1 MKSLIPKDIRAKTL
15 SNITVVC
22 VGIALAV
29 TLLHLGEIWAAFKTV
44 IRTIAPFIIG
54 FMIAFLLMPIVSRAE
69 TFFNETLFRHKPH
82 PKLSRA
88 IATIIAYVVFLSL
101 LSGFFAILVP
111 QLITSVKSI
120 LQYIA
125 NFVSMNRETINQLL
139 LKYEFLSIEGEQLVI
154 AWENVVSQLMNYTS
168 VLVNNLMAISS
179 SIYTLVFQMLVGMI
193 AAFYLLMDREKYCA
207 QVKKLCYSL
216 FKPSTCETL
225 IYWTRRAHKIF
236 SGFIIGKILDSMIIG
251 VICYVCMLLFRIEYP
266 LLISVIV
273 GFTNIV
279 PFFGPL
285 IGAIPSA
292 LILLLINPL
301 SALWFLV
308 FILIL
313 QQIDG
318 NVIGPFI
325 MGDYVGLSP
334 FFIML
339 AIMIGSGLFGFAG
352 MLLSVPVFALI
363 YAIVKAST
371 EARLRARNLPTESSA
386 YEKAPENLP
395 LPQPQET
402 TENLQ
407 HKDETDETPDI

>member
-1 MKSLIPKDIRAKTL
+1 MKSLIPQDMRGKTL
-15 SNITVVC
+15 SNLIVVC
-22 VGIALAV
+22 AGVVLTIA
-29 TLLHLGEIWAAFKTV
+29 LLHLGALWGALMKV
-44 IRTIAPFIIG
+44 IHAIMPFLVG
-54 FMIAFLLMPIVSRAE
+54 FVIAFLLLPIVNRMEAL
-69 TFFNETLFRHKPH
+69 FNKVLFHRKPH
-82 PKLSRA
+82 PKLSRVLS
-88 IATIIAYVVFLSL
+88 TVIAYIVLLAL

-120 LQYIA
+120 LSYIA
-125 NFVSMNRETINQLL
+125 NFISSNRETINQLL
-139 LKYEFLSIEGEQLVI
+139 VKYEFLSIEGEKLVI

-168 VLVNNLMAISS
+168 LLVDNLMAISS
-179 SIYTLVFQMLVGMI
+179 SIYTIVFQLFVGMI

-371 EARLRARNLPTESSA
+371 EARLRARSLPTESSA

-395 LPQPQET
+395 LPPEA

-407 HKDETDETPDI
+407 QKDETDETPDI

>member
-1 MKSLIPKDIRAKTL
+1 MKSLIPKEMRGRTL
-15 SNITVVC
+15 SNIIVVC

-29 TLLHLGEIWAAFKTV
+29 TLLHLGEIWS
-44 IRTIAPFIIG
+44 TIKMVLHTIMPFIIG
-54 FMIAFLLMPIVSRAE
+54 FIIAFLLMPIVNRVEAL
-69 TFFNETLFRHKPH
+69 FDQTLFKRKPH

-88 IATIIAYVVFLSL
+88 IATIIAYVLFLAL

-125 NFVSMNRETINQLL
+125 NFISMNRETINQLL

-168 VLVNNLMAISS
+168 LLVNNLMAISS
-179 SIYTLVFQMLVGMI
+179 SIYTLVFQLLVGMI

-207 QVKKLCYSL
+207 QVKKLCYGI
-216 FKPSTCETL
+216 FRASTCERL

-236 SGFIIGKILDSMIIG
+236 SGFITGKILDSMIIG
-251 VICYVCMLLFRIEYP
+251 IICYVCMLLFRIEYP

-285 IGAIPSA
+285 IGAIPCV

-301 SALWFLV
+301 SALWFVV

-334 FFIML
+334 FLIML
-339 AIMIGSGLFGFAG
+339 AIMVGGGLFGFPG

-363 YAIVKAST
+363 YAIVRATT
-371 EARLRARNLPTESSA
+371 ETRLREKNLPVESSA
-386 YEKAPENLP
+386 YVDAPENL
-395 LPQPQET
+395 QQR
-402 TENLQ
+402 NI
-407 HKDETDETPDI
+407 TDETPDI